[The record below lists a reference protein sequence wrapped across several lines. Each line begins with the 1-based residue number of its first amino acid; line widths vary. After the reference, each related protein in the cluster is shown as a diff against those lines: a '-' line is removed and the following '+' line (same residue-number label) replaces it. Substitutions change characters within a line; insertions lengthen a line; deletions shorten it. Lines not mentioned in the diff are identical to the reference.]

1 MNTLILIQC
10 SEVNGRIEKTKTKK
24 VLIRMDLDFNKIFRS
39 GNNSRN
45 GIYKRFIYWFCKRYF
60 SCDIHPTDNIDK
72 SVYFAHSALGVVINK
87 DSIIDENVVIQHHV
101 TIGRN
106 DHGVPHIR
114 GGHTLVPVQ
123 WF

>member
-1 MNTLILIQC
+1 M
-10 SEVNGRIEKTKTKK
+10 NGRIEKTKTKK

-39 GNNSRN
+39 GCNSKN

-114 GGHTLVPVQ
+114 GGIH
-123 WF
+123 WCRCNGSR

>member
-1 MNTLILIQC
+1 
-10 SEVNGRIEKTKTKK
+10 
-24 VLIRMDLDFNKIFRS
+24 MDLDFNKIFRS
-39 GNNSRN
+39 GCNSKN

-87 DSIIDENVVIQHHV
+87 NSIIDENVVIQHHV

-114 GGHTLVPVQ
+114 GGIH
-123 WF
+123 WCRCNGSR